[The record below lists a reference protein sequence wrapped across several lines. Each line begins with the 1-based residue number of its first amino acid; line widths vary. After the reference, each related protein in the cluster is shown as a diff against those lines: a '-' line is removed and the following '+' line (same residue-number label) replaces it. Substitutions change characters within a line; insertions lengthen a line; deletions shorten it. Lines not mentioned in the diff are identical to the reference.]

1 MAKRFL
7 TGIHCPNIRIDEVP
21 ILPTDGTNKA
31 YVDQRMVP
39 PGGLAGQA
47 LVKNSGTHWD
57 VSWQTVSGGGSGGT
71 PTLINI
77 DMGSFLTPNGFIDC
91 GSF

>member
-7 TGIHCPNIRIDEVP
+7 TGIACPEIQISNNPVN
-21 ILPTDGTNKA
+21 PTDGTNKQ
-31 YVDQRMVP
+31 YVDARSLP
-39 PGGLAGQA
+39 PGGTLNQVLAK
-47 LVKNSGTHWD
+47 VSGTDYD
-57 VSWQTVSGGGSGGT
+57 VSWQTPTGGGGT

-77 DMGSFLTPNGFIDC
+77 DMGSFNVPNGFIDA

>member
-7 TGIHCPNIRIDEVP
+7 TGIHCPNIRIDESP

-31 YVDQRMVP
+31 YVDGRSVP
-39 PGGLAGQA
+39 SGGTTGQA
-47 LVKNSGTHWD
+47 LVKLSNTYWD
-57 VSWQTVSGGGSGGT
+57 VGWSTISGGSGGT

>member
-7 TGIHCPNIRIDEVP
+7 TGIQCPTIRIDEVP

-39 PGGLAGQA
+39 PGGLTGQA
-47 LVKNSGTHWD
+47 LVKSSGSHWD
-57 VSWQTVSGGGSGGT
+57 VAWQTISGGSGGT
-71 PTLINI
+71 PTAINI
-77 DMGSFLTPNGFIDC
+77 DMGSFNQPNGFIDC